1 LGFSSGQVG
10 AAASIYLLGEVVGA
24 LFFGYLTDRLGRKKL
39 FMVTLGEYLIGT
51 LLTAFSWNFLSFAVC
66 RFIAGLGLGGE
77 YSAINS
83 AIDELIPA
91 RVRGWTDLTING
103 TYWVGAA
110 AASIASVF
118 LLKPA
123 LLPADLGWR
132 LSFGIGA
139 VFGIAGLLVRRHV
152 PESPRWLMT
161 HGKNDEA
168 ERVVGEIEEKVKQ
181 ETGLSDSEP
190 VHRQSPI
197 VHDRR
202 LASWPTRIGSP
213 ATRPTSMTSRTA
225 QRGNSG

>member
-1 LGFSSGQVG
+1 LGSSSGQVG

-39 FMVTLGEYLIGT
+39 FMVTLGVYLIGT
-51 LLTAFSWNFLSFAVC
+51 LLSAFTWNFLSFAVC

-91 RVRGWTDLTING
+91 RVRRWTDLTINA

-110 AASIASVF
+110 AASMAWVF
-118 LLKPA
+118 LLNPA
-123 LLPADLGWR
+123 MLPADLGWR

-139 VFGIAGLLVRRHV
+139 VIGIAVQLVRRHV

-181 ETGLSDSEP
+181 ETGPSDGEP

-197 VHDRR
+197 VHDR
-202 LASWPTRIGSP
+202 G
-213 ATRPTSMTSRTA
+213 
-225 QRGNSG
+225 